1 MEKNWQKGLE
11 KSLKKNIGEG
21 LRSIIVGFDSG
32 LTSALA
38 ILTIQGNLIFLKSFR
53 SIDKG
58 ILINEIL
65 KRGRPILLA
74 TDKKETPKGVKEL
87 ASSLGCK
94 ILRPKRDLTREEK
107 EELVKEKGFEVED
120 DHQLDALASALFAFR
135 KIRRKILIIES
146 YLRKRNGLELLD
158 EVVYHLFR
166 SRGINVD
173 LILKKLSEEKEE
185 EKVKIERK
193 EEKAFLTFLEE
204 KLNVQ
209 KELKKVSSELAFYKK
224 IKMKFDELIE
234 YKEKYEKLKKYFEIL
249 KEMEEIRAKKL
260 LPVLILEK
268 IENLKEIDEY
278 LGLKDRIVFSND
290 ESGFKLLNEYE
301 IKCLLTE
308 VKTQVKTKFPIIS
321 IEKDKLVKFT
331 HCYGIEGKV
340 FDEKMKQILKEELK
354 KWVEEERSKF

>member
-1 MEKNWQKGLE
+1 M
-11 KSLKKNIGEG
+11 
-21 LRSIIVGFDSG
+21 RSVIVGFDSG

-38 ILTIQGNLIFLKSFR
+38 ILTINGNLIFLKSFR
-53 SIDKG
+53 SVDKG

-107 EELVKEKGFEVED
+107 EELIKENGFEVED
-120 DHQLDALASALFAFR
+120 DHQLDALASALFAF
-135 KIRRKILIIES
+135 KKVRRKILIIEN
-146 YLRKRNGLELLD
+146 YLRKRNSLELLD

-173 LILKKLSEEKEE
+173 SILKKLSEEKEAE
-185 EKVKIERK
+185 EVKIERK
-193 EEKAFLTFLEE
+193 EEKAFLSFLEE
-204 KLNVQ
+204 KLNIQ
-209 KELKKVSSELAFYKK
+209 KELQKISNELAFYKK

-234 YKEKYEKLKKYFEIL
+234 YKEKYEKLKKYFDIL

-260 LPVLILEK
+260 LPVLIIEK
-268 IENLKEIDEY
+268 IENLKEIDEH

-308 VKTQVKTKFPIIS
+308 VKPQVKTKFPIIK
-321 IEKDKLVKFT
+321 IEKDRLVKFN
-331 HCYGIEGKV
+331 HCYGIEEKV
-340 FDEKMKQILKEELK
+340 FDEKMKEILKEELK
-354 KWVEEERSKF
+354 KWVEEERSRL

>member
-1 MEKNWQKGLE
+1 M
-11 KSLKKNIGEG
+11 
-21 LRSIIVGFDSG
+21 RSVIVGFDSG

-38 ILTIQGNLIFLKSFR
+38 ILTINGNLIFLKSFR
-53 SIDKG
+53 SVDKG

-107 EELVKEKGFEVED
+107 EELIKENGFEVED
-120 DHQLDALASALFAFR
+120 DHQLDALASALFAF
-135 KIRRKILIIES
+135 KKVRRKILIIEN
-146 YLRKRNGLELLD
+146 YLRKRNSLELLD

-173 LILKKLSEEKEE
+173 SILKKLSEEKEAE
-185 EKVKIERK
+185 EVKIERK
-193 EEKAFLTFLEE
+193 EEKAFLSFLEE
-204 KLNVQ
+204 KLNIQ
-209 KELKKVSSELAFYKK
+209 KELQKISNELAFYKK

-234 YKEKYEKLKKYFEIL
+234 YKEKYEKLKKYFDIL

-260 LPVLILEK
+260 LPVLIIEK
-268 IENLKEIDEY
+268 IENLKEIDEH

-290 ESGFKLLNEYE
+290 ESGFKFLNEYE

-308 VKTQVKTKFPIIS
+308 VKPQVKTKFPIIK
-321 IEKDKLVKFT
+321 IEKDRLVKFN
-331 HCYGIEGKV
+331 HCYGIEEKV
-340 FDEKMKQILKEELK
+340 FDEKMKEILKEELK
-354 KWVEEERSKF
+354 KWVEEERSRL

>member
-1 MEKNWQKGLE
+1 
-11 KSLKKNIGEG
+11 
-21 LRSIIVGFDSG
+21 LRSVIVGFDSG

-38 ILTIQGNLIFLKSFR
+38 ILTINGNLIFLKSFR
-53 SIDKG
+53 SVDKG

-107 EELVKEKGFEVED
+107 EELIKENGFEVED
-120 DHQLDALASALFAFR
+120 DHQLDALASALFAF
-135 KIRRKILIIES
+135 KKVRRKILIIEN
-146 YLRKRNGLELLD
+146 YLRKRNSLELLD

-173 LILKKLSEEKEE
+173 SILKKLSEEKEAE
-185 EKVKIERK
+185 EVKIERK
-193 EEKAFLTFLEE
+193 EEKAFLSFLEE
-204 KLNVQ
+204 KLNIQ
-209 KELKKVSSELAFYKK
+209 KELQKISNELAFYKK

-234 YKEKYEKLKKYFEIL
+234 YKEKYEKLKKYFDIL

-260 LPVLILEK
+260 LPVLIIEK
-268 IENLKEIDEY
+268 IENLKEIDEH

-308 VKTQVKTKFPIIS
+308 VKPQVKTKFPIIK
-321 IEKDKLVKFT
+321 IEKDRLVKFN
-331 HCYGIEGKV
+331 HCYGIEEKV
-340 FDEKMKQILKEELK
+340 FDEKMKEILKEELK
-354 KWVEEERSKF
+354 KWVEEERSRL